1 MNNNRIICIEFNVL
15 SLQLSVVTMAVVVV
29 VVLIVVAARAYA
41 VSLAR
46 DRFDGMWKYTGY
58 KL

>member
-29 VVLIVVAARAYA
+29 VLIVVAARAYA

-46 DRFDGMWKYTGY
+46 DRFGGMWKYTGY